1 MTKPA
6 PPIHTWLIL
15 MKAHQAL
22 QKHAEIS
29 ISGNGIGFSDFI
41 ILEALLHKGPM
52 PVNSIGGKLLLTSGA
67 LTAAVD
73 RLEKKGWV
81 ERKAHETDRRA
92 RIVHLTPMGQST
104 IEAIFADHQCYL
116 EEIINVLTPDEQ
128 QTLVSLLKKLGRH
141 AANLLESRDTTNQQ

>member
-1 MTKPA
+1 MNESS
-6 PPIHTWLIL
+6 IHTWLIL
-15 MKAHQAL
+15 MKAHQTL

-29 ISGNGIGFSDFI
+29 ISGHDIGFSDFM

-81 ERKAHETDRRA
+81 ERQAHQTDRRA
-92 RIVHLTPMGQST
+92 RIVHLTSSGRQA
-104 IEAIFADHQCYL
+104 IEAIFTQHQTDM
-116 EEIINVLTPDEQ
+116 EAVIGVLSPNEQ
-128 QTLVSLLKKLGRH
+128 QTLNEILKKLGKH
-141 AANLLESRDTTNQQ
+141 AAKQLESRNQ